1 MPPQDLSPGLYDH
14 PLSAAVHQALAGS
27 EHSLHQ
33 LQPLDPAEAPQR
45 LARYLRQLSE
55 TALASLPEAQRQQ
68 QQLALVN
75 QIVNLLQQQAPNAI
89 SAGDQLHPSARLLQE
104 LRTAPLLPNEAP
116 LARPLIPLADGT
128 LLINAPSEP
137 SVGLALQAECPSA
150 DRIDLLCAFIK
161 WSGLRLLQES
171 LAVHLASGRPLR
183 VLTTVY
189 MGATD
194 RRALDW
200 LVARGAQLRVSTDTR
215 RTRLHAKAWLFH
227 RASGTST
234 AYIGSSNLSS
244 AALVDGLEW
253 NVRLAALETPAMV
266 AKFQSTFDAYWEEG
280 EFEPYAA
287 TAEEQARIDHH
298 LARARGEDDASDSAA
313 PVWFNLRPYAYQREM
328 LDALAAER
336 SLHGRWHNL
345 VVAATGTGKTVLT
358 AFDVARLHA
367 DFPEQF
373 PSPEP
378 PPLLLIAHRKEI
390 LQQALATFRQVLR
403 DPSFGELYV
412 DGELP
417 RQWRHVFAS
426 VQSLAQRDLAE
437 IPADRFAVVIVDEF
451 HHAAASSYRRWLDH
465 LRPQLLLGLTATP
478 ERADGLDIL
487 HWFDGRIAAE
497 LRLWSALDQGLLAP
511 FHYFAV
517 ADATD
522 LSTLEWRRGG
532 YVPAQLD
539 KLYTGDHR
547 RVDLILQQLHDKLA
561 DPVRMRALG
570 FCVSVEHARFM
581 AERFRAAGFAAEALD
596 ASTPADLRHEAL
608 RRLQAGELQIL
619 FAVDL
624 FNEGLDIPAIDTVLL
639 LRPTES
645 AVVFLQQL
653 GRGLRLSP
661 DTGKSCLTVLDFIGQ
676 QHRRF
681 RFDLRNR
688 ALLGCRSRQLKEQLT
703 QGFPFLPPGCRL
715 VLDRV
720 ASERVLSN
728 LRHCLPARRPK
739 LLEELR
745 GLAAEGVLTPT
756 SDLAEWLEALAM
768 DPADFYGIRGVS
780 FTALRRELGWLGD
793 APHPEEERL
802 SRALGSA
809 LLHGDDPDRLR
820 ALAAALR
827 APAPPDLH
835 TLGERERRAWLM
847 LTAQLF
853 GTGRQWRP
861 LDDALDVL
869 WQAGAWRQ
877 ELRQLLELLAARGDH
892 RLHPLPW
899 ALPVPLRVHG
909 HYSRAEI
916 EAAFGVLTDHA
927 PWIHREGV
935 LWHEPS
941 QCDLLFVTLRKSEAL
956 FSPTTRYRDLALG
969 PSLFHWESQ
978 STTTAASATGQRYVH
993 HQARGSRVLLFVR
1006 EQRRQGTVTEPF
1018 VCLGFARYESHEG
1031 ERIWVV
1037 QEWRSGGGWSGRS
1050 RWRGCQAVAWHS
1062 GGVGGLTFDQAGKST
1077 PAWNTHAP
1085 CRAAATGPSAP

>member
-1 MPPQDLSPGLYDH
+1 MPPQDLPPGLYDH
-14 PLSAAVHQALAGS
+14 PLSAAVHQALDDQLQG
-27 EHSLHQ
+27 LHQ

-75 QIVNLLQQQAPNAI
+75 QIVALLQQQAPNAI
-89 SAGDQLHPSARLLQE
+89 STGDQLHPSARLLQE
-104 LRTAPLLPNEAP
+104 LRATPLMPNEAP
-116 LARPLIPLADGT
+116 LTRPLIPLADGT

-137 SVGLALQAECPSA
+137 SIGLALQAECPSA

-171 LAVHLASGRPLR
+171 LAAHLAAGRPLR

-194 RRALDW
+194 RKALDW

-227 RASGTST
+227 RASGAST

-253 NVRLAALETPAMV
+253 NVRLAALETPAML

-287 TAEEQARIDHH
+287 THEQQTRIDHQ
-298 LARARGEDDASDSAA
+298 LARARGDDDASDSAA

-328 LDALAAER
+328 LDALAAVR
-336 SLHGRWHNL
+336 SLHHRWHNL
-345 VVAATGTGKTVLT
+345 VVAATGTGKTVLA

-390 LQQALATFRQVLR
+390 LLQALATFRQVLR

-412 DGELP
+412 DGAMP
-417 RQWRHVFAS
+417 SQWRHVFAS
-426 VQSLAQRDLAE
+426 VQSLANRSLAE

-487 HWFDGRIAAE
+487 HWFDGRIASE

-517 ADATD
+517 ADASD
-522 LSTLEWRRGG
+522 LSALEWRRGG
-532 YVPAQLD
+532 YVPAQLSAV
-539 KLYTGDHR
+539 YTGDHR
-547 RVDLILQQLHDKLA
+547 RVDLILSELHNTVA
-561 DPVRMRALG
+561 DPARMRALG

-581 AERFRAAGFAAEALD
+581 AERFSARGLRAEALD
-596 ASTPADLRHEAL
+596 ASTPADLRQAAL
-608 RRLQAGELQIL
+608 RRLQSGDLQIL

-681 RFDLRNR
+681 RFDLRYR
-688 ALLGCRSRQLKEQLT
+688 ALLGCSRRQLQEQLT

-720 ASERVLSN
+720 ASERVLAN
-728 LRHCLPARRPK
+728 LRQCLPSRRPQ
-739 LLEELR
+739 LLAELR
-745 GLAAEGVLTPT
+745 ALAAEGAITPT
-756 SDLAEWLEALAM
+756 SGLADWLDALAM
-768 DPADFYGIRGVS
+768 EPAEFYGIRGAG
-780 FTALRRELGWLGD
+780 FTALRRELGWLSD
-793 APHPEEERL
+793 PPHLEEERL
-802 SRALGSA
+802 TRAIATG
-809 LLHGDDPDRLR
+809 LLHLDDTDRLM
-820 ALAAALR
+820 ATAAALS
-827 APAPPDLH
+827 APRPPDPEA
-835 TLGERERRAWLM
+835 LGERERRSWEM
-847 LTAQLF
+847 LLTQLL
-853 GTGRQWRP
+853 GTGRHWLPLREALALLWAMGPWRE
-861 LDDALDVL
+861 
-869 WQAGAWRQ
+869 
-877 ELRQLLELLAARGDH
+877 ELRQLLLLLSDRADH
-892 RLHPLPW
+892 RLYPLPW
-899 ALPVPLRVHG
+899 AQPVPLRVHG
-909 HYSRAEI
+909 RYSRAEVL
-916 EAAFGVLTDHA
+916 AAFAAVDDRGA
-927 PWIHREGV
+927 PRSHREGV
-935 LWHEPS
+935 LWHQPTAT
-941 QCDLLFVTLRKSEAL
+941 DLLFVTLRKSEAL

-978 STTTAASATGQRYVH
+978 STTTASSPTGQRYIH
-993 HQARGSRVLLFVR
+993 HAARGARVLLFVR
-1006 EQRRQGTVTEPF
+1006 EQRRVDGRPGGVTEPF
-1018 VCLGFARYESHEG
+1018 RCLGFASYESHEG
-1031 ERIWVV
+1031 ERPMAI
-1037 QEWRSGGGWSGRS
+1037 
-1050 RWRGCQAVAWHS
+1050 RWRLEREIPAGWLPVMGLAV
-1062 GGVGGLTFDQAGKST
+1062 
-1077 PAWNTHAP
+1077 
-1085 CRAAATGPSAP
+1085 